1 MSALAVSMLSS
12 IERAA
17 VLLDPLRLR
26 IVQELG
32 TGDTST
38 GIAKK
43 LSLPRQK
50 VNYHLRELE
59 RVGVVELVEERR
71 KGNCL
76 ERVVRAVA
84 TSYLINPEVLGP
96 LATDPSLVED
106 KLSSAYLVA
115 VAAKAIRDL
124 ATLRERATA
133 AGKKLPTLT
142 LQSQVRFATAA
153 DRNAFAEELANF
165 LATLAAKY
173 HDDKTPDGRKFEFFV
188 GAYPTITK
196 KSDAAT

>member
-1 MSALAVSMLSS
+1 MSALPVSVLSDV
-12 IERAA
+12 ERAA

-32 TGDTST
+32 DGETSA

-59 RVGVVELVEERR
+59 RVGIVELVEERR

-84 TSYLINPEVLGP
+84 TSYLINPQVLGP
-96 LATDPSLVED
+96 LATDPSRVED

-124 ATLRERATA
+124 ATLRERASK
-133 AGKKLPTLT
+133 AGKNLPTMT
-142 LQSQVRFATAA
+142 LQSQVRFACAA

-165 LATLAAKY
+165 LATLVAKY
-173 HDDKTPDGRKFEFFV
+173 HDDETPDGRKFEFFV

-196 KSDAAT
+196 TE